1 MVLFTCSFQQYTIS
15 GVKRMWNQRDGDVHQ
30 HNSFDGIDIIF
41 GYIGL
46 MLVILFVLFIFTKA
60 T

>member
-1 MVLFTCSFQQYTIS
+1 
-15 GVKRMWNQRDGDVHQ
+15 MWNQRDGDVHQ